1 MVRWAFVMAV
11 LLGACAQVGSISGGP
26 ADELAPQVLEQTIS
40 DKQCNVRANEQLL
53 VFDEFIKL
61 DQAQQRITLMPADS
75 RLNYELKGKTLRISF
90 LDSLQPQTTYTLMS
104 NGGIKDLT
112 EGNDSLM
119 TWTFSTGPILDS
131 LQLTASA
138 KELLPNAKAATIN
151 LGVYLSDT
159 SRTARYIG
167 RFDQQGKLQLKGL
180 KDGAYFLKA
189 YIDDNQDGACSTTES
204 QDAFFKA
211 IQLSQVQND
220 TLSFFLSKPL
230 NEKDSSTTTPK
241 IIEKKSDSSAVKSQ
255 LSSLLI
261 EIDNISPNLLLELYL
276 GEVLSQKVRVEKQ
289 TIVLD
294 SLQSGL
300 YTLRIVSDQN
310 NNQKWDP
317 IDLQNQKRAEA
328 LYIYPEKIKIRPN
341 WELSLPVNIPPNS
354 LFTN

>member
-1 MVRWAFVMAV
+1 
-11 LLGACAQVGSISGGP
+11 
-26 ADELAPQVLEQTIS
+26 
-40 DKQCNVRANEQLL
+40 
-53 VFDEFIKL
+53 
-61 DQAQQRITLMPADS
+61 
-75 RLNYELKGKTLRISF
+75 
-90 LDSLQPQTTYTLMS
+90 MS

-119 TWTFSTGPILDS
+119 TWTFSTGPVLDS
-131 LQLTASA
+131 LQLFADA
-138 KELLPNAKAATIN
+138 KELLPNAKTATIN
-151 LGVYLSDT
+151 LGLYLSDT

-180 KDGAYFLKA
+180 KDGTYFPKA

-204 QDAFFKA
+204 QDQFFEP

-220 TLSFFLSKPL
+220 TLSFFLSKPM
-230 NEKDSSTTTPK
+230 NDKDSSATNNK
-241 IIEKKSDSSAVKSQ
+241 NIEKKSDSSAVKNQ
-255 LSSLLI
+255 LSSLIVEL
-261 EIDNISPNLLLELYL
+261 DTISPSLLLELYL
-276 GEVLSQKVRVEKQ
+276 GEVLSQQVRVEKQ

-294 SLQSGL
+294 SLQAGI

-317 IDLQNQKRAEA
+317 IDLQKQKRAEA

>member
-1 MVRWAFVMAV
+1 MVRWAFVMAL
-11 LLGACAQVGSISGGP
+11 LLGACAQVGTISGGP
-26 ADELAPQVLEQTIS
+26 ADERAPQVLGQTIT
-40 DKQCNVRANEQLL
+40 DKQCNVRSTEQLL

-75 RLNYELKGKTLRISF
+75 RLNYELKGKTLRIRF

-119 TWTFSTGPILDS
+119 TWTFSTGPTLDS
-131 LQLTASA
+131 LQLSASA
-138 KELLPNAKAATIN
+138 KELLPNAKTAIIN
-151 LGVYLSDT
+151 LGLYPTDT

-167 RFDQQGKLQLKGL
+167 RFDQQGNLQLKGL

-189 YIDDNQDGACSTTES
+189 YIDDNQDGTCSTTES
-204 QDAFFKA
+204 QDEFFEP

-230 NEKDSSTTTPK
+230 NDSDSSAPTSK

-255 LSSLLI
+255 LSSLI
-261 EIDNISPNLLLELYL
+261 IGIDTISPNLLLELYL
-276 GEVLSQKVRVEKQ
+276 GDVLSKKVRVEKQ
-289 TIVLD
+289 TIVID
-294 SLQSGL
+294 SLQAGL

-317 IDLQNQKRAEA
+317 IDLQKRKRAEA

-341 WELSLPVNIPPNS
+341 WELSLLVNIPPNS

>member
-1 MVRWAFVMAV
+1 MVRWAFVMA
-11 LLGACAQVGSISGGP
+11 LLLSACAQVGTISGGP
-26 ADELAPQVLEQTIS
+26 ADERAPQILEQTIT
-40 DKQCNVRANEQLL
+40 DKQCNVRATEQLL

-75 RLNYELKGKTLRISF
+75 RLNYELKGKTLRIRF

-119 TWTFSTGPILDS
+119 TWTFSTGPVLDS
-131 LQLTASA
+131 LQLFALA
-138 KELLPNAKAATIN
+138 KELLPNAKTATIN
-151 LGVYLSDT
+151 LGLYLTDT

-204 QDAFFKA
+204 QDVFFEP

-220 TLSFFLSKPL
+220 TLFFFLSKPL
-230 NEKDSSTTTPK
+230 NDKDSSATTPK
-241 IIEKKSDSSAVKSQ
+241 NIEKKSDSSAVKSQ
-255 LSSLLI
+255 LSSLI
-261 EIDNISPNLLLELYL
+261 IGIDTISPNLLLELYL
-276 GEVLSQKVRVEKQ
+276 GDVLSKKVRVEKQ
-289 TIVLD
+289 TIVID
-294 SLQSGL
+294 SLQAGL

-317 IDLQNQKRAEA
+317 IDLQKRKRAEA

-341 WELSLPVNIPPNS
+341 WELSLLVNIPTNS

>member
-1 MVRWAFVMAV
+1 MVRWAIVMAL

-26 ADELAPQVLEQTIS
+26 SDELAPQVLEQTIT
-40 DKQCNVRANEQLL
+40 DKQCNVRSTEQLL
-53 VFDEFIKL
+53 IFDEFIKL

-75 RLNYELKGKTLRISF
+75 RLNYELKGKTLRIRF

-119 TWTFSTGPILDS
+119 TWTFSTGPTLDS

-138 KELLPNAKAATIN
+138 QELLPNTKAPTIN
-151 LGVYLSDT
+151 LGLYLTDT

-167 RFDQQGKLQLKGL
+167 RFDPQGQLQLKGL
-180 KDGAYFLKA
+180 KDGAYYLKA
-189 YIDDNQDGACSTTES
+189 YIDDNQDGACSATES
-204 QDAFFKA
+204 QDVFFEP
-211 IQLSQVQND
+211 IQLNQVQND
-220 TLSFFLSKPL
+220 TLSFYLSKPL
-230 NEKDSSTTTPK
+230 NDKDSSSTTSK
-241 IIEKKSDSSAVKSQ
+241 NIEKKSDSSAVKNQ
-255 LSSLLI
+255 LSSLI
-261 EIDNISPNLLLELYL
+261 VEIDTISPHLLLELYL
-276 GEVLSQKVRVEKQ
+276 GDVLTQKVPVEKH
-289 TIVLD
+289 TVTLD
-294 SLQSGL
+294 SLQAGL

-310 NNQKWDP
+310 NNQKWDS
-317 IDLQNQKRAEA
+317 IDLQKKKRAEA

>member
-1 MVRWAFVMAV
+1 MVRWAFVMA
-11 LLGACAQVGSISGGP
+11 LLLSACAQVGTISGGP
-26 ADELAPQVLEQTIS
+26 ADERAPQVLEQTIK
-40 DKQCNVRANEQLL
+40 DKQCNVRATEQLL

-75 RLNYELKGKTLRISF
+75 RLNYELKGKTLRIRF

-104 NGGIKDLT
+104 NGGVKDLT

-119 TWTFSTGPILDS
+119 TWTFSTGPALDS
-131 LQLTASA
+131 LQLFAHA
-138 KELLPNAKAATIN
+138 KELLPNTKTATLN
-151 LGVYLSDT
+151 LGLYLTDT

-167 RFDQQGKLQLKGL
+167 RFDNQGKLQLKGL

-204 QDAFFKA
+204 QDVFFEP

-220 TLSFFLSKPL
+220 TLSFFLSKPV
-230 NEKDSSTTTPK
+230 NDKDSSATSHK
-241 IIEKKSDSSAVKSQ
+241 NIEKKSDSSAVKSL
-255 LSSLLI
+255 LSSLI
-261 EIDNISPNLLLELYL
+261 VEIDTIHPSLLLELYL
-276 GEVLSQKVRVEKQ
+276 GDVLIQKLPVEKR
-289 TIVLD
+289 TVTLD
-294 SLQSGL
+294 SLQAGL

-317 IDLQNQKRAEA
+317 IDLQKRKRAEA